1 MGEIIS
7 SILDVSLLK
16 LDEPLLIR
24 SVGSVL
30 YRGIKQWLG
39 QVGQEFASISI
50 LPQLHACVLGE
61 CEFFEKQLAWCRDQ
75 GI

>member
-1 MGEIIS
+1 MPTSLQSMGEIIS

-50 LPQLHACVLGE
+50 LPQFVH
-61 CEFFEKQLAWCRDQ
+61 QLEE
-75 GI
+75 